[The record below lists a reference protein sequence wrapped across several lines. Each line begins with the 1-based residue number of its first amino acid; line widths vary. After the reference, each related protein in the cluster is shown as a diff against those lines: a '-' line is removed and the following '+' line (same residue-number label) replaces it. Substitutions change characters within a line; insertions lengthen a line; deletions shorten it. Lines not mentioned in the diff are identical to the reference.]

1 MPISLDEFEGRSPA
15 LSARRF
21 RERLAAGE
29 SLIGLWN
36 ISTSPITAEILG
48 LSGADWIIL
57 DAEHSANDSSVL
69 VPQLQALAAAPVLTV
84 VRAPSKDPLVL
95 GRLLDIGARGLMIP
109 MVETADEA
117 RAVIEATRYAP
128 RGKRGVGGG
137 FARAARWNGINDY
150 LGAAEQSFSLIAQ
163 IETEKSVENLR
174 DILEVDGI
182 DAVFFGPADLAAS
195 MGLLGQ
201 ARHPH
206 VRDLILGAIETT
218 VSSGRIAGVNAFS
231 YEDARLYENAG
242 ARLLAVG
249 ADVTLLSGG
258 SVALVDQFAA
268 RVVVAAAPPAPP
280 SSALPPAPKGK

>member
-1 MPISLDEFEGRSPA
+1 MPFSLDDFESRSPA
-15 LSARRF
+15 ISARRW
-21 RERLAAGE
+21 RGRLSAGE

-36 ISTSPITAEILG
+36 ISTSPITAEILSM
-48 LSGADWIIL
+48 SGADWIIL
-57 DAEHSANDSSVL
+57 DAEHSPNDMSTL
-69 VPQLQALAAAPVLTV
+69 VPQLQTLAAAPVFTV
-84 VRAPSKDPLVL
+84 VRAPSKDPLIL

-117 RAVIEATRYAP
+117 RAVVEATRYAP

-137 FARAARWNGINDY
+137 FARAARWNGISDY
-150 LGAAEQSFSLIAQ
+150 LVTAEQTFSLIAQ
-163 IETEKSVENLR
+163 IETEKSVANLR

-206 VRDLILGAIETT
+206 VRDLILKAIETT
-218 VSSGRIAGVNAFS
+218 VASGRVAGVNAFS
-231 YEDARLYENAG
+231 YDDARLYESAG

-249 ADVTLLSGG
+249 ADVTILTSG
-258 SVALVDQFAA
+258 SLAIVDQFS
-268 RVVVAAAPPAPP
+268 APP
-280 SSALPPAPKGK
+280 SASEGR